1 LDYGIVQ
8 LGGGDYL
15 LPKVTRQRFIGR
27 DGSEAENTLSFSAC
41 REYQAESKVAFG
53 GGGLASGG
61 QGGIPLAALDLPAGL
76 PVTVE
81 LLTAVRFGQA
91 AAGDAIEGRL
101 VKPIRDER
109 QKTLVAEGAAVRGRL
124 MRVETAFGRRTERT
138 VALRWE
144 TVQVG
149 GVMAP
154 LSLLPN
160 RRPADLKTGVG
171 NVLRT
176 RGMEIELP
184 LPSENRYGVFHFSAE
199 RAVLESGF
207 RSEWVTA
214 QP

>member
-1 LDYGIVQ
+1 
-8 LGGGDYL
+8 
-15 LPKVTRQRFIGR
+15 
-27 DGSEAENTLSFSAC
+27 
-41 REYQAESKVAFG
+41 
-53 GGGLASGG
+53 
-61 QGGIPLAALDLPAGL
+61 
-76 PVTVE
+76 
-81 LLTAVRFGQA
+81 
-91 AAGDAIEGRL
+91 
-101 VKPIRDER
+101 
-109 QKTLVAEGAAVRGRL
+109 
-124 MRVETAFGRRTERT
+124 MRVETAYGRRTERT

-160 RRPADLKTGVG
+160 RRPAQLRTGAG

-184 LPSENRYGVFHFSAE
+184 LPSESRYGVFHFSAE
-199 RAVLESGF
+199 RAMLESGF